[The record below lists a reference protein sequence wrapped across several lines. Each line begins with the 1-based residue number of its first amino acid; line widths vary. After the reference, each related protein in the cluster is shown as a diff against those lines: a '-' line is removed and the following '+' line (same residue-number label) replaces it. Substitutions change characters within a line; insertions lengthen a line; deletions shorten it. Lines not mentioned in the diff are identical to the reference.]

1 MPIGLGA
8 PHSGA
13 ALLRRTSVLSQRL
26 KTLAQAIVKQNSRPF
41 WAAPRVRRKFGAQ
54 RRIAQ
59 GEFISPEQFNHR
71 RVEPPFGRRNPKKK
85 DTTYV
90 VSFFFVFCCRKRYS
104 PESLAAQW
112 IQGFAQLVFLFF
124 CAFFKPFP
132 NPHIDI
138 LTKPCANRIGK
149 KGHAS
154 AQPSFLLQ
162 SYDLLI

>member
-1 MPIGLGA
+1 MLTSGTWYTYCQIIFMPKGTFK
-8 PHSGA
+8 PY
-13 ALLRRTSVLSQRL
+13 LLCELFAHEKAGFPQTNEESPLFFVYRIKSRFSVQ
-26 KTLAQAIVKQNSRPF
+26 
-41 WAAPRVRRKFGAQ
+41 
-54 RRIAQ
+54 
-59 GEFISPEQFNHR
+59 
-71 RVEPPFGRRNPKKK
+71 RRNPNPSPTWKIKFGFL
-85 DTTYV
+85 
-90 VSFFFVFCCRKRYS
+90 SFVFCCRKRYS

-112 IQGFAQLVFLFF
+112 VRGFAHLVFLFF

>member
-1 MPIGLGA
+1 MQNAKQIIVEKV
-8 PHSGA
+8 
-13 ALLRRTSVLSQRL
+13 T
-26 KTLAQAIVKQNSRPF
+26 KTASKH
-41 WAAPRVRRKFGAQ
+41 
-54 RRIAQ
+54 
-59 GEFISPEQFNHR
+59 QFEA
-71 RVEPPFGRRNPKKK
+71 V
-85 DTTYV
+85 
-90 VSFFFVFCCRKRYS
+90 FVFCFRKRYS

-138 LTKPCANRIGK
+138 LTKPCANRIRK

>member
-1 MPIGLGA
+1 MFLY
-8 PHSGA
+8 
-13 ALLRRTSVLSQRL
+13 
-26 KTLAQAIVKQNSRPF
+26 NF
-41 WAAPRVRRKFGAQ
+41 F
-54 RRIAQ
+54 RIIL
-59 GEFISPEQFNHR
+59 EI
-71 RVEPPFGRRNPKKK
+71 KKSEYPGGYS
-85 DTTYV
+85 D
-90 VSFFFVFCCRKRYS
+90 VFCCRKRYS

-112 IQGFAQLVFLFF
+112 VRGFAHLVFLFF

>member
-1 MPIGLGA
+1 MTRMVKIVTRPKTMVNFIFFPPAGKMAKIIFFPPAGN
-8 PHSGA
+8 SGPYGQKNGGGIVVIPPPRA
-13 ALLRRTSVLSQRL
+13 LRRAYAVSCRETKNPNPLPTANR
-26 KTLAQAIVKQNSRPF
+26 
-41 WAAPRVRRKFGAQ
+41 FG
-54 RRIAQ
+54 
-59 GEFISPEQFNHR
+59 FL
-71 RVEPPFGRRNPKKK
+71 
-85 DTTYV
+85 D
-90 VSFFFVFCCRKRYS
+90 FVFCCRKRYS
-104 PESLAAQW
+104 PESLAAQR

>member
-1 MPIGLGA
+1 MKIQGGLQKNCYGSYHTPKFDKNKSKKGELSSA
-8 PHSGA
+8 
-13 ALLRRTSVLSQRL
+13 RRKV
-26 KTLAQAIVKQNSRPF
+26 RPF
-41 WAAPRVRRKFGAQ
+41 FVYRVKFK
-54 RRIAQ
+54 
-59 GEFISPEQFNHR
+59 FS
-71 RVEPPFGRRNPKKK
+71 VKRRNPNASPTGKMQFGL
-85 DTTYV
+85 
-90 VSFFFVFCCRKRYS
+90 SSFVFCCRKRYS